1 MRNYLIL
8 IILFF
13 SFYNAIGQGVTV
25 PFTNPKATILGKGYF
40 VTDSGIR
47 AFTPMAD
54 TVVKLWVP
62 RKYDTGTAVLFQGL
76 PYYHDGSKWILIST
90 GGYVFDT
97 TYIYQAL
104 ADTAAAIRGDFPTTD
119 SSLFATQYR
128 LDTTRYNLYAAI
140 LNSTFDTTYIYQALS
155 DTANNIRSD
164 LADSLA
170 LKVYLVDSNIVYVTP
185 TELADTAANIRAD
198 FPTTDSTVFATL
210 YRLDTTRTAL
220 DGRIVLKLPISDT
233 ASMLSPY
240 LRKVD
245 TSTLSTRIDARV
257 KYSDSLTTFVTPT
270 MLDDTANAIRNDFPT
285 IAGFVQYSDSV
296 TTFVTP
302 TMLND
307 TASAIRSA
315 IPSLTGYMLKSDSS
329 IFSPN
334 YRVDTTR
341 SGLESR
347 LLSASTT
354 SQQNGYFTKTHYYS
368 LASTYYLELRNNNT
382 TATAHRSLGI
392 DIGDVDRTLTLTG
405 NTSLTGT
412 NTGDQTSIVGI
423 TGTLAEF
430 NTALTSADFATGGG
444 TVTGASSGTNT
455 GDNAANTTSNTYAD
469 GKVADAINDGTTT
482 IAPSQNA
489 VFDALAGKQA
499 SGSYLT
505 SETDPIASAVT
516 GVLFGDGVNLSAA
529 LNSDLPTMTATV
541 GGAVPTP
548 PNNTTTFLRG
558 DGTFAAPAG
567 GSGDMVLASAQT
579 NSGAKT
585 FLDATLLHR
594 NVANTFS
601 SKFTNTATAARTWTM
616 QDADGTVAF
625 TASPTFTGTVTHP
638 TPFTLGATSV
648 TTTGTQLNYLN
659 AATGTT
665 GTTSTNLVFSTSP
678 TLITPILGV
687 ASATSLNTGTTL
699 NGVVFAKST
708 TDIDLSSTAHG
719 LTVGGESN
727 STNLAIGEYS
737 TGTGLQSRN
746 NGAIGALHLNPYS
759 GDVRIGSTYAGAQHF
774 MINNSDAGTGSY
786 IEMGLRNGAGSANA
800 LLIRTMGTGFTTSGM
815 NFGNGSVVA
824 TSTSL
829 SGGLSIGT
837 QASADF
843 RVYTNNALR
852 TTWAAATG
860 DITTTGQ
867 VLSSGGGIGYTT
879 GAGGTVTQITSR
891 ATSVT
896 LNELCGNITM
906 FSAAQAANAIITFTL
921 TNSFIAATDYLLVQH
936 ISATNGGAWVFST
949 VCGAGSAT
957 ISITNSSNASI
968 TSATPLRFF
977 VLKATTN

>member
-1 MRNYLIL
+1 MRKYLIL
-8 IILFF
+8 VVLFF

-90 GGYVFDT
+90 GGYTFDT

-104 ADTAAAIRGDFPTTD
+104 ADTASAIRGDFPTTD
-119 SSLFATQYR
+119 STLFATQYR
-128 LDTTRYNLYAAI
+128 LDTTRFNLYAAI
-140 LNSTFDTTYIYQALS
+140 LNNTFDTTYIYQALS

-164 LADSLA
+164 LSDSLN
-170 LKVYLVDSNIVYVTP
+170 LKVYLSDSNIVYVTP

-198 FPTTDSTVFATL
+198 FPIIDSTVFATQ

-220 DGRIVLKLPISDT
+220 DGRIALKLAISDT
-233 ASMLSPY
+233 TSMLLPY

-245 TSTLSTRIDARV
+245 TSTLSTRIDVRV
-257 KYSDSLTTFVTPT
+257 KYSDSLVTFVTPT

-285 IAGFVQYSDSV
+285 IAGFVQYSDSL

-302 TMLND
+302 TMLAD
-307 TASAIRSA
+307 TAAAIRGDF
-315 IPSLTGYMLKSDSS
+315 PLGTDSTV
-329 IFSPN
+329 FATN
-334 YRVDTTR
+334 YRLDTTR
-341 SGLESR
+341 DAIGLR
-347 LLSASTT
+347 YLSTSTT

-368 LASTYYLELRNNNT
+368 IPSTYYLEIRNSNT

-405 NTSLTGT
+405 NTSLSGT

-489 VFDALAGKQA
+489 VFDALALKAPLTSPTFSTSVTGSYLTASEMLITDGSKNIVSAPVATYPSLTELSYVKGVTSAIQTQLNGKQA
-499 SGSYLT
+499 SGTYLT
-505 SETDPIASAVT
+505 SANIVGTITNGVTTNAPSEDAVFDALALKANVASPSFT
-516 GVLFGDGVNLSAA
+516 GVV
-529 LNSDLPTMTATV
+529 TI
-541 GGAVPTP
+541 PTP
-548 PNNTTTFLRG
+548 
-558 DGTFAAPAG
+558 
-567 GSGDMVLASAQT
+567 
-579 NSGAKT
+579 
-585 FLDATLLHR
+585 
-594 NVANTFS
+594 
-601 SKFTNTATAARTWTM
+601 W
-616 QDADGTVAF
+616 
-625 TASPTFTGTVTHP
+625 
-638 TPFTLGATSV
+638 TLGATSV
-648 TTTGTQLNYLN
+648 TSTGTQLNYLN

-678 TLITPILGV
+678 VLTTPTLGV

-699 NGVVFAKST
+699 NGVGFFKST
-708 TDIDLSSTAHG
+708 TDIALASTAHA

-727 STNLAIGEYS
+727 STNLALGEYS
-737 TGTGLQSRN
+737 TGVGLQARN
-746 NGAIGALHLNPYS
+746 NGGTAAFYQQPFG
-759 GDVRIGSTYAGAQHF
+759 GDVQVGSSTTGVQNF
-774 MINNSDAGTGSY
+774 IINNTDAGTGSY
-786 IEMGLRNGAGSANA
+786 IEMGLRNGAASADG
-800 LLIRTMGTGFTTSGM
+800 LLFRTLGTGFTTSGM
-815 NFGNGSVVA
+815 NFQDGGFIA
-824 TSTSL
+824 TSTNL

-843 RVYTNNALR
+843 RVYTNNTLR

-860 DITTTGQ
+860 NISTTGQ

-879 GAGGTVTQITSR
+879 GAGGTVTQLTSR
-891 ATSVT
+891 TTSVT

-949 VCGAGSAT
+949 VCAAGSAT
-957 ISITNSSNASI
+957 ITITNSSNASI

-977 VLKATTN
+977 VLKAVTN

>member
-489 VFDALAGKQA
+489 VFDALALKAPLTSPTFATSVTGSYLTASEMLITDGSKNIVSAPVATYPSLTELSYVKGVTSAIQTQLNGKQA

-505 SETDPIASAVT
+505 SANIVGTITNGVTTNAPSEDAV
-516 GVLFGDGVNLSAA
+516 FDA
-529 LNSDLPTMTATV
+529 LALK
-541 GGAVPTP
+541 
-548 PNNTTTFLRG
+548 
-558 DGTFAAPAG
+558 AP
-567 GSGDMVLASAQT
+567 L
-579 NSGAKT
+579 
-585 FLDATLLHR
+585 
-594 NVANTFS
+594 
-601 SKFTNTATAARTWTM
+601 
-616 QDADGTVAF
+616 
-625 TASPTFTGTVTHP
+625 ASPTFTGVVTIP
-638 TPFTLGATSV
+638 TPWTLGATSV
-648 TTTGTQLNYLN
+648 TSTGTQLNYLN

-867 VLSSGGGIGYTT
+867 VLSSGGGHGYTT
-879 GAGGTVTQITSR
+879 GAGGTVTQLTSR
-891 ATSVT
+891 TTAVT
-896 LNELCGNITM
+896 LNKLCGNITM
-906 FSAAQAANAIITFTL
+906 FSAAQAVNAMVTFTL
-921 TNSFIAATDYLLVQH
+921 TNSFITADDYLLVQH
-936 ISATNGGAWVFST
+936 RSATNGGAWGIST
-949 VCGAGSAT
+949 VTGAGSAT
-957 ISITNSSNASI
+957 ISIRNNTTASI
-968 TSATPLRFF
+968 TEATPLKFF
-977 VLKATTN
+977 ILKATTN